1 MDIDRILKME
11 TTERDRLG
19 MILSNRMD
27 IVAMEKACISIDK
40 WEDLASD
47 LLKWHESLVKS
58 ALAPF
63 SNCVYVVTD
72 NDDYGRPLFE
82 DVFKTDTEAKSY
94 IDEQNHLDINSNS
107 TSIIEKE
114 FE

>member
-1 MDIDRILKME
+1 MDIERILKME

-47 LLKWHESLVKS
+47 LLKWHESLVTLGLPSVSKC
-58 ALAPF
+58 
-63 SNCVYVVTD
+63 NCFRGITM
-72 NDDYGRPLFE
+72 
-82 DVFKTDTEAKSY
+82 S
-94 IDEQNHLDINSNS
+94 
-107 TSIIEKE
+107 E
-114 FE
+114 FGEPVKCNNCNG